1 MPYEPGTVATV
12 VQLSDLHLL
21 GGQERQEDLLDALV
35 EAMAVE
41 RARRG
46 QSVDLL
52 VVTGDVFDSSSLEP
66 ARAIGAFR
74 DLHRRL
80 LEALGGP
87 VPTVVVPGN
96 HDRRKMGLVGPH
108 RQELFDH
115 FARAMEGEALVH
127 GSTVPFLS
135 RVVDPEF
142 HGLPFWLIA
151 YDSTYLPRG
160 LLSAGGALRQE
171 DLLHAAS
178 TIGDRRPE
186 WPVLFLLHHHLV
198 PTPLT
203 DVGVIDGA
211 GTPAVIRWGLE
222 HLLPALVA
230 NGDRE
235 ELTMTALG
243 SGTALSTLH
252 AMERAVVVL
261 HGHKHYA
268 TARLL
273 RGVQSDQGDVMIV
286 SAGSAG
292 TAQPWYPTTSREA
305 AKLWPSFNILELEQD
320 RLHVDDVSFG
330 YGESRGSVVVRPMVA
345 AGKDGARW
353 SLRPVSGEPILPL
366 GPRLS
371 ENRLTCRLEASDDG
385 RRWHVHGERLFTGDG
400 DSPSRFSD
408 TVDALEDGR
417 LELVEEGGRHR
428 DGPGLPAEV
437 ELHRHTPLRYR
448 IDHGVCRVM
457 SEAERLFGSR
467 HSPYAWLG
475 LMNRYASGEA
485 RFEVTGPAGSL
496 RNAFAS
502 ETDLGNGIERP
513 LRVQAKSNGN
523 DRIVVHYPDC
533 PPRTLIR
540 VYWRLER
547 R

>member
-1 MPYEPGTVATV
+1 MPTV

-21 GGQERQEDLLDALV
+21 GAQERQQDLLDALV

-46 QSVDLL
+46 QPADLL
-52 VVTGDVFDSSSLEP
+52 VVTGDVFDSSSLDP

-74 DLHRRL
+74 DLHGRL
-80 LEALGGP
+80 LDALGGR

-115 FARAMEGEALVH
+115 FAHAMEGEAFVH

-135 RVVDPEF
+135 RVVDPAF
-142 HGLPFWLIA
+142 HGLPCWLIA

-171 DLLHAAS
+171 DLLHAAAI
-178 TIGDRRPE
+178 IGDRHPE

-211 GTPAVIRWGLE
+211 GTPALVRWGLE
-222 HLLPALVA
+222 HVLPALVA

-252 AMERAVVVL
+252 SMQRAVVVL

-273 RGVQSDQGDVMIV
+273 RGVQTDQGDVMIV

-305 AKLWPSFNILELEQD
+305 AKLWPSFNILELEPD

-345 AGKDGARW
+345 AGKDGPRW
-353 SLRPVSGEPILPL
+353 ALRPVSGEPILPL
-366 GPRLS
+366 GPRL
-371 ENRLTCRLEASDDG
+371 ERNHLACHLEPSDDG
-385 RRWHVHGERLFTGDG
+385 RRWHVHGERIYTGDAG
-400 DSPSRFSD
+400 APVRFSD

-417 LELVEEGGRHR
+417 LALADPGGRFT
-428 DGPGLPAEV
+428 DGPGLPAEI
-437 ELHRHTPLRYR
+437 ELHRDAPLRYR
-448 IDHGVCRVM
+448 IEDGVCRVM
-457 SEAERLFGSR
+457 GEAARLFGPR

-485 RFEVTGPAGSL
+485 VFEVKGPAGSL
-496 RNAFAS
+496 RDAFAS

-513 LRVQAKSNGN
+513 LRVQARSNGS
-523 DRIVVHYPDC
+523 DRIVVRYPDC